1 MTHETPPTRRLIILG
16 STGSIGTS
24 ALEVV
29 EHLRDRGL
37 LRFEV
42 VGLAAGANVARVA
55 EQAARFGVAHV
66 AIADGTGTG
75 ELSGTP
81 HLYVGPDA
89 AVELIDAVAEPGD
102 LVLGAMVGAAGVPAT
117 LAAIDRGCD
126 VALAN
131 KETLVAAGALV
142 MPRVRK
148 QGVNL
153 LPVDSEHS
161 AIFQSLAAGR
171 SIEEVAHIVLTA
183 SGGPFRTWS
192 RERLYEATVEETLA
206 HPTWNMGP
214 KVTVDSASLMNKAC
228 EVLEAHWLFE
238 VPAERVKVVVHPQS
252 IIHSL
257 VEFVDGSVI
266 SQLGP
271 PDMKTPIQ
279 YALTWPHRL
288 EGCSRRMDWTST
300 HRLEFEPVDHERFPA
315 LRLAYEVAEAGGSAG
330 AVFNAA
336 NEAAV
341 AAFLQRRIPFGMI
354 AELVRDTLAAVAP
367 APLASMDDL
376 CRADQAARAEVEKKV
391 ESRNPKTGSKA
402 YQKLTADS

>member
-75 ELSGTP
+75 ELSGIP
-81 HLYVGPDA
+81 HLHVGPDA

-126 VALAN
+126 IALAN
-131 KETLVAAGALV
+131 KETLVAAGVLV

-148 QGVNL
+148 QGVHL

-171 SIEEVAHIVLTA
+171 SVEEVVTANSLKSPDKIRIGQQLVIPAHNRLGSTSPPSRHVVRRGENLTLIA
-183 SGGPFRTWS
+183 SRYGVS
-192 RERLYEATVEETLA
+192 VEALKRSNGLGSSLIYPGQALA
-206 HPTWNMGP
+206 
-214 KVTVDSASLMNKAC
+214 
-228 EVLEAHWLFE
+228 
-238 VPAERVKVVVHPQS
+238 
-252 IIHSL
+252 
-257 VEFVDGSVI
+257 
-266 SQLGP
+266 
-271 PDMKTPIQ
+271 
-279 YALTWPHRL
+279 
-288 EGCSRRMDWTST
+288 
-300 HRLEFEPVDHERFPA
+300 
-315 LRLAYEVAEAGGSAG
+315 
-330 AVFNAA
+330 
-336 NEAAV
+336 
-341 AAFLQRRIPFGMI
+341 IP
-354 AELVRDTLAAVAP
+354 
-367 APLASMDDL
+367 
-376 CRADQAARAEVEKKV
+376 
-391 ESRNPKTGSKA
+391 
-402 YQKLTADS
+402 